1 MGWRSVAVP
10 LLCLVTAGCTVSS
23 VDLRDALD
31 LNQASFR
38 DKLASQQ
45 ELIDEFAACTARPY
59 DERLALPAPKAI
71 EDAGQPSGGPMPPIH
86 TLIERVKVGRP
97 SHAASLQALEDMLA
111 DWNGTTYRRLNL
123 HKLRKVVDVIRQWHL
138 HVDFDE
144 DALVDDASRFA
155 Q

>member
-45 ELIDEFAACTARPY
+45 ELIDEFSQLRLDFNPSNPRP
-59 DERLALPAPKAI
+59 
-71 EDAGQPSGGPMPPIH
+71 
-86 TLIERVKVGRP
+86 
-97 SHAASLQALEDMLA
+97 
-111 DWNGTTYRRLNL
+111 
-123 HKLRKVVDVIRQWHL
+123 
-138 HVDFDE
+138 
-144 DALVDDASRFA
+144 
-155 Q
+155 